1 MSKTVTYNEM
11 DWDEIVKNVDLNRLD
26 LFGRSIE
33 GEARYQSSCQNIR
46 EKYGSVSRY
55 IYDVKL
61 LPLRQEIELL
71 GKDVLM
77 EKTSINQTCSLTRP
91 RVLFV
96 ENDFSYYTKPLIKH
110 HLIWSLEE
118 WNDTLAIQ
126 AFLEQKL
133 PNCRIIFFINPMHL
147 RSVKDIF
154 HIHVFSQLVT
164 IPNATDSL
172 E

>member
-1 MSKTVTYNEM
+1 MSKTTTYNEM
-11 DWDEIVKNVDLNRLD
+11 DWDEIVKNVELNRLD

-77 EKTSINQTCSLTRP
+77 EK
-91 RVLFV
+91 
-96 ENDFSYYTKPLIKH
+96 PLIKH

-118 WNDTLAIQ
+118 WSDTPAIQ